1 MHYCFRKV
9 LTPSLT
15 PIYSV
20 NQWCMG
26 IVSLK
31 SNNVIC
37 KEENLKYGKETVLY
51 NKSCKTFAKR
61 YTVQKQCNVVVSENR
76 STAVLTKLNF
86 RSDTNFVFC
95 PYCFFNVDR
104 TSRHYFYVIVYP
116 LFWNKGK
123 AIVITLGNRCLW
135 TPICY

>member
-1 MHYCFRKV
+1 MRFLTDQWKESYCTIALEKYNID
-9 LTPSLT
+9 SLPYT
-15 PIYSV
+15 YILYSV

-61 YTVQKQCNVVVSENR
+61 YTVQIQCNVVVSENR
-76 STAVLTKLNF
+76 NTAVLKKLNF
-86 RSDTNFVFC
+86 
-95 PYCFFNVDR
+95 
-104 TSRHYFYVIVYP
+104 
-116 LFWNKGK
+116 
-123 AIVITLGNRCLW
+123 
-135 TPICY
+135 

>member
-1 MHYCFRKV
+1 MSCFQLYIFLYSRYKKEIHYRPFTLTPLVIHNITYEIFDRSVEGIILHYCFRKV
-9 LTPSLT
+9 LTPSFT

-61 YTVQKQCNVVVSENR
+61 YTVQIQCNVVVSENR
-76 STAVLTKLNF
+76 STAVLKKLNF
-86 RSDTNFVFC
+86 
-95 PYCFFNVDR
+95 
-104 TSRHYFYVIVYP
+104 
-116 LFWNKGK
+116 
-123 AIVITLGNRCLW
+123 
-135 TPICY
+135 